1 MIVSSTNAY
10 DDSDAM
16 YTNLDRAIA
25 ALNGMTIEKGKSFSF
40 NEVVGPRTAE
50 NGFTAAP
57 NGNGVSVMGG
67 GVSQIATTLH
77 IALKNLGSDI
87 IYEQLYSFGSVYN
100 AGYAESAEDTVLTD
114 YSRKLDYRL

>member
-16 YTNLDRAIA
+16 YANLDRAIA
-25 ALNGMTIEKGKSFSF
+25 ALDGKTIEKGKSFSF

-50 NGFTAAP
+50 NGFAAAL
-57 NGNGVSVMGG
+57 NGNGISVMGG

-77 IALKNLGSDI
+77 IALKNLGDDI
-87 IYEQLYSFGSVYN
+87 AYELMYSFGTAYY
-100 AGYAESAEDTVLTD
+100 AGYVENAAVAVLSD
-114 YSRKLDYRL
+114 YSRKLD